1 MFTKKVQ
8 RSEDLYIQFTDEE
21 LKSLNI
27 GPGDKFSWEVEGE
40 SLILKKFVSLEVDMS
55 EWSREML
62 EMLIKDS
69 IDKDMSVNEV
79 ICDILEQYLAK
90 EDVR

>member
-8 RSEDLYIQFTDEE
+8 RSEDLYIQFTEEE
-21 LKSLNI
+21 LKALNI
-27 GPGDKFSWEVEGE
+27 SPGDKFSWEIEGE

-55 EWSREML
+55 EWSRDVL

-69 IDKDMSVNEV
+69 IDKDVSVNEV
-79 ICDILEQYLAK
+79 ICDILERYLAK
-90 EDVR
+90 ENA